1 MATSHGS
8 EDGARRAHRAL
19 GFALH
24 IKQLA
29 PTAVIGLVLGVTSQN
44 VFAASV
50 IGVVTESS
58 KASIGGSPVLR
69 GQTVLSGDSLLVG
82 EGAAV
87 ILLAPTTATARATT
101 VTLRRDTQVSFQRE
115 PDGSTIALLARG
127 DLSFSHNSGNPDF
140 GVRTG
145 NVTIRPAS
153 QLRTVGVVTISEG
166 SLTIAAAS
174 GSVRLEE
181 SGQPMEIPEGKA
193 VRLQAGSQSGSDTTA
208 GTTAPTGTTGG
219 TTGPNG
225 GTTGP
230 NWAAPVICAFAGG
243 IVGSIPVIVKEESV
257 SSDVGGWWATIPGG
271 IAAGALICELPKKN
285 LPLDCSLKITSDY
298 MYRGRD
304 INQVQSAWPAN
315 YTLIWT
321 SQNATA
327 LNLSYTLFS
336 EKKGLGQN
344 GPVHEAGALP
354 LPSGQKT
361 YPAPDVQTTEYIE
374 YTLTAS
380 RPGASKTCEADVQIL
395 APVKPSCILT
405 REPYV
410 VYTNLPQA
418 QLTWT
423 STKSTQTA
431 TMNPGGA
438 VKPDG
443 TMPVGG
449 PGQPQLKVGHNVFT
463 LTPSNSGGPGYPC
476 TADII
481 MEEDPCGNAIR
492 DLAAAVVLEKEY
504 RDIGDVISVGT
515 LGGGKVAIGSVTWV
529 LKYFGKASGL
539 VAKGGMVNYY
549 CEQLAICKVRNGH
562 ADSGK
567 LEYYNQLGNVA
578 ATCEFKKN
586 PDGTIT
592 SKGELSGRLK
602 GLGVTQ

>member
-1 MATSHGS
+1 MSTSHRS
-8 EDGARRAHRAL
+8 KDGARQAHGAL
-19 GFALH
+19 GCAIQ
-24 IKQLA
+24 IKQFA
-29 PTAVIGLVLGVTSQN
+29 PTAVIAVVLGITIQN

-87 ILLAPTTATARATT
+87 ILLAPTTPTARAVT

-127 DLSFSHNSGNPDF
+127 DLSFSHESGNPDF

-153 QLRTVGVVTISEG
+153 HLRTLGVVTISEG
-166 SLTIAAAS
+166 ALTIAAAS

-193 VRLQAGSQSGSDTTA
+193 VRLQAGSQSGSDTST
-208 GTTAPTGTTGG
+208 GTIAPTGSTVG
-219 TTGPNG
+219 TTGPS
-225 GTTGP
+225 
-230 NWAAPVICAFAGG
+230 WAAPVICGLAGG

-271 IAAGALICELPKKN
+271 IAAGTLICELPKKN
-285 LPLDCSLKITSDY
+285 LPLDCSLGITSDY
-298 MYRGRD
+298 IYRAKD

-315 YTLIWT
+315 YTLNWT
-321 SQNATA
+321 SLNATA
-327 LNLSYTLFS
+327 LTLTYTLFS
-336 EKKGLGQN
+336 EHTGIGQA
-344 GPVHEAGALP
+344 GPVHPAGALA

-361 YPAPDVQTTEYIE
+361 YPAPDLAKPDHIE

-395 APVKPSCILT
+395 APVKATCILT

-410 VYTNLPQA
+410 VYENLPQA
-418 QLTWT
+418 TLTWT
-423 STKSTQTA
+423 SSQSTQTA
-431 TMNPGGA
+431 TMNPGGMA
-438 VKPDG
+438 VKTSG
-443 TMPVGG
+443 TMGVGG

-463 LTPSNSGGPGYPC
+463 LNPSNARGPGYAC

-492 DLAAAVVLEKEY
+492 DLAAAVILEKEY
-504 RDIGDVISVGT
+504 RDIGDVITVGT
-515 LGGGKVAIGSVTWV
+515 AGGGKVAIGSVTWV

-539 VAKGGMVNYY
+539 VSKGMVDHY

-562 ADSGK
+562 ANSGNI
-567 LEYYNQLGNVA
+567 EYYNALGNVA
-578 ATCEFKKN
+578 ATCTFTKN

-602 GLGVTQ
+602 GLGITK

>member
-1 MATSHGS
+1 MSRSYRAK
-8 EDGARRAHRAL
+8 DGGRRAHGAL
-19 GFALH
+19 GCAIQFRKLTPA
-24 IKQLA
+24 
-29 PTAVIGLVLGVTSQN
+29 AVIGVVLGITSN
-44 VFAASV
+44 TVFAASV

-87 ILLAPTTATARATT
+87 ILMAPATTTSRATT

-115 PDGSTIALLARG
+115 PDGSTMALLARG
-127 DLSFSHNSGNPDF
+127 DLSFSQNSGNPDF
-140 GVRTG
+140 GVLTG

-153 QLRTVGVVTISEG
+153 HLRTLGVVTISEG
-166 SLTIAAAS
+166 ALTIAAAS
-174 GSVRLEE
+174 GSVRVEE
-181 SGQPMEIPEGKA
+181 SGQPLEIPEGKA
-193 VRLQAGSQSGSDTTA
+193 VRLQAGGQSGSDTS
-208 GTTAPTGTTGG
+208 TGTTTPSGSTGG
-219 TTGPNG
+219 TA
-225 GTTGP
+225 GP
-230 NWAAPVICAFAGG
+230 NWGVPVICGFAGG
-243 IVGSIPVIVKEESV
+243 IVGSIPVIVKENSV

-298 MYRGRD
+298 IYRAKNM
-304 INQVQSAWPAN
+304 NQVQSAWPAN

-336 EKKGLGQN
+336 ENKGLGQK

-374 YTLTAS
+374 YSLTAS

-395 APVKPSCILT
+395 APVKPSCMLT

-423 STKSTQTA
+423 STQSTQTA
-431 TMNPGGA
+431 TMNPGGMA
-438 VKPDG
+438 VKPAG
-443 TMPVGG
+443 TMAVGG

-492 DLAAAVVLEKEY
+492 DLGAAVVLEKEY
-504 RDIGDVISVGT
+504 RDIGDVITVGT
-515 LGGGKVAIGSVTWV
+515 LGGGKVAIGSVTWI
-529 LKYFGKASGL
+529 LKYFGKASGM

-602 GLGVTQ
+602 GLGVTP